1 MGYSSVID
9 FVFWVIWDVCCV
21 VQPMEQSSLKNSDV
35 LILTGLTQ
43 IPTANPDGMLG
54 EFCSNL
60 GEFQLPA
67 WFSVLCKSA
76 SDCASVV
83 QTPQH
88 STFAF
93 SLSQPWRSV
102 PVGTCWSR
110 AIPRGSSTTC
120 WSVYISS
127 WTRLTWEPPL
137 STSSPPWPT
146 ARWSSRKSLPN
157 GTITNGLQ

>member
-1 MGYSSVID
+1 MGYSSVMD
-9 FVFWVIWDVCCV
+9 FVFWAIWDVCCV

-60 GEFQLPA
+60 GEIHLPA
-67 WFSVLCKSA
+67 WFSVLCNSA
-76 SDCASVV
+76 SDCA
-83 QTPQH
+83 QLLP
-88 STFAF
+88 F
-93 SLSQPWRSV
+93 LSQPWRSV
-102 PVGTCWSR
+102 PAGTCWSR
-110 AIPRGSSTTC
+110 VIPRGSSTTC
-120 WSVYISS
+120 WSVCISS
-127 WTRLTWEPPL
+127 WTRLTWEPPR

-146 ARWSSRKSLPN
+146 ARWSSRRSLPN